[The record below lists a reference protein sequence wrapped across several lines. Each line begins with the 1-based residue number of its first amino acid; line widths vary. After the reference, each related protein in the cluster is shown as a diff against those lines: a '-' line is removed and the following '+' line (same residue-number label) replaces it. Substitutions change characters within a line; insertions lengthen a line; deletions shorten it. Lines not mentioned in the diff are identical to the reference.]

1 MNPSMNG
8 AALQAPSWFR
18 ALTKEAITKESK
30 NKPQA
35 KPKKPLVR
43 EPEQRFWKLSEQA
56 VSSKFAMTE
65 MLVLV
70 LFLVV
75 ALVGIASCFSELSH
89 LLESDAI
96 GHVAMRV
103 VGGGR

>member
-1 MNPSMNG
+1 MNTSMNV
-8 AALQAPSWFR
+8 ATLQERSWFR
-18 ALTKEAITKESK
+18 ALTKEPITKESTT
-30 NKPQA
+30 KPQT
-35 KPKKPLVR
+35 KGKKSLVC
-43 EPEQRFWKLSEQA
+43 EPERRFWKLSEQA
-56 VSSKFAMTE
+56 VSPKFAMIE

-96 GHVAMRV
+96 GHVAMRAV
-103 VGGGR
+103 SGGR